1 MTVRPSR
8 LAFLPLLAALALVSG
23 CGSKA
28 TTSGSSESGATV
40 VGEGALAFVSVS
52 SDLGSSQWQQ
62 LDKLAQKFSFRDQ
75 ALAKVKLELAK
86 QHLDYDQDVKPA
98 LGPEVDVV
106 VAGGTAGASGNSVG
120 GSVAVLMTK
129 PDDAAKFKALIA
141 KVNSS
146 GGSTAVYREVNGW
159 YLASDKQASI
169 DKVLKGS
176 GGALADD
183 PAFKDALS
191 KLPGDAL
198 VKAYLDGNQLA
209 AFVRQAAAKQGGT
222 PFDPS
227 TIGLDKLEYVAASV
241 SAEND
246 GLRVRGASKGSGT
259 EALGAGD
266 YASKLLDKVPGDALA
281 LLDFRGGG
289 ISDQLKKLESNP
301 QFAQSLQQL
310 EAMLGVS
317 LDDLLELVR
326 NETGFYLQA
335 GRRDPGV
342 LARAHAVGHGRRAGD
357 ARQAGRQG
365 GLARRRQVSR
375 TMPGT
380 RAARS
385 TSASSRCTTAT
396 SGDQVVIT
404 SGINGIAD
412 FGGSGSKLPDSADFK
427 EAKSAAGMPDSTG
440 GFVYVDLKNA
450 IPLIEGFA
458 GLAGQSLPPSVAG
471 NLRPLRSLVAWT
483 AGSGDS
489 RTFDA
494 FLEIK

>member
-1 MTVRPSR
+1 MTVRTSR

-62 LDKLAQKFSFRDQ
+62 ADKLAQKFSSYDQ
-75 ALAKVKLELAK
+75 ALAQIKQKLAK
-86 QHLDYDQDVKPA
+86 QNLDYDKDVKPA

-106 VAGGTAGASGNSVG
+106 VAQGASANKTVT
-120 GSVAVLMTK
+120 VLLTK
-129 PDDAAKFKALIA
+129 PDDPGIFKALVA
-141 KVNSS
+141 KLNSS
-146 GGSTAVYREVNGW
+146 SSGSAAVYREVNGW
-159 YLASDKQASI
+159 YLASDTQEAI
-169 DKVLKGS
+169 DKVVKGNA
-176 GGALADD
+176 GALADNA
-183 PAFKDALS
+183 AFKEAMS

-198 VKAYLDGNQLA
+198 AKAYVNGTELA
-209 AFVRQAAAKQGGT
+209 PLIRKAAAQGGGSQL
-222 PFDPS
+222 DPS
-227 TIGLDKLEYVAASV
+227 ALGLDKLDYVAASL

-246 GLRVRGASKGSGT
+246 GLRVRGASKGAGAQ
-259 EALGAGD
+259 ALGAGEFT
-266 YASKLLDKVPGDALA
+266 SSLLEKVPGDALA

-289 ISDQLKKLESNP
+289 TADQLKKLESNP

-310 EAMLGVS
+310 QATLGVS

-326 NETGFYLQA
+326 NETGFYLRPGA
-335 GRRDPGV
+335 GIPEFS
-342 LARAHAVGHGRRAGD
+342 LALSPSDTAAALATLDKLAAKLAPLAG
-357 ARQAGRQG
+357 GKF
-365 GLARRRQVSR
+365 
-375 TMPGT
+375 TPGT
-380 RAARS
+380 VRTLDLGRF
-385 TSASSRCTTAT
+385 TLHYGV
-396 SGDQVVIT
+396 SGDHVLIT
-404 SGINGIAD
+404 SGINGITD
-412 FGGSGSKLPDSADFK
+412 FGGSGSKLPESADFK

-458 GLAGQSLPPSVAG
+458 GLAGQSLPPSVAE
-471 NLRPLRSLVAWT
+471 NLRPLRSLVAWA

>member
-1 MTVRPSR
+1 MTVRLSR

-28 TTSGSSESGATV
+28 TTSGSMESGATV
-40 VGEGALAFVSVS
+40 VGEGALAFASVS

-62 LDKLAQKFSFRDQ
+62 ADKLAQKFSSYDQ
-75 ALAKVKLELAK
+75 ALAQIKQKLAK
-86 QHLDYDQDVKPA
+86 QNLDYDKDVKPA

-106 VAGGTAGASGNSVG
+106 VAQGASANKTVT
-120 GSVAVLMTK
+120 VLLTK
-129 PDDAAKFKALIA
+129 PDDLGMFKALVA
-141 KVNSS
+141 KLNSS
-146 GGSTAVYREVNGW
+146 SSGSAAVYREVNGW
-159 YLASDKQASI
+159 YLAADTQEAI
-169 DKVLKGS
+169 DKVVKGNA
-176 GGALADD
+176 GALADNA
-183 PAFKDALS
+183 AFKEAMS

-198 VKAYLDGNQLA
+198 AKAYVNGQELA
-209 AFVRQAAAKQGGT
+209 PLIRKAAAQGGGSQ
-222 PFDPS
+222 FDPS
-227 TIGLDKLEYVAASV
+227 TLGLDKLDYVAASL

-246 GLRVRGASKGSGT
+246 GLRVHGASKGSGT
-259 EALGAGD
+259 TALGAGD

-326 NETGFYLQA
+326 NETGFYLRPGA
-335 GRRDPGV
+335 GIPEFS
-342 LARAHAVGHGRRAGD
+342 LALTPSDKAAALATLDKLAAKVASLAG
-357 ARQAGRQG
+357 GKF
-365 GLARRRQVSR
+365 
-375 TMPGT
+375 TPGT
-380 RAARS
+380 VRTLDLGQFALHYG
-385 TSASSRCTTAT
+385 T
-396 SGDQVVIT
+396 SGDHVVIT
-404 SGINGIAD
+404 SGINGITD

-471 NLRPLRSLVAWT
+471 NLRPLRSLVAWA

>member
-1 MTVRPSR
+1 MTVRSSR
-8 LAFLPLLAALALVSG
+8 LALLPLLAALALVSG
-23 CGSKA
+23 CGNKA

-62 LDKLAQKFSFRDQ
+62 LDKLAQKFSSYDQ
-75 ALAKVKLELAK
+75 ALAQIKQKLAK
-86 QHLDYDQDVKPA
+86 QNLDYDKDVKPA

-106 VAGGTAGASGNSVG
+106 VVGGAGANGNSVG

-129 PDDAAKFKALIA
+129 PDDPAKFKALVA
-141 KVNSS
+141 KANSS
-146 GGSTAVYREVNGW
+146 GGSPAVYREVDGW
-159 YLASDKQASI
+159 YLASDKQTSI
-169 DKVLKGS
+169 DKVLRGN
-176 GGALADD
+176 GGALADNA
-183 PAFKDALS
+183 AFKEAMS

-198 VKAYLDGNQLA
+198 AKAYVNGKELA
-209 AFVRQAAAKQGGT
+209 PLIRKAAAQGGGGSQ
-222 PFDPS
+222 FDPS
-227 TIGLDKLEYVAASV
+227 MVGLDKLDYIAASL

-246 GLRVRGASKGSGT
+246 GLRVHGASKGSG
-259 EALGAGD
+259 AQARGAGD
-266 YASKLLDKVPGDALA
+266 FSSSLLGKVPGDALA
-281 LLDFRGGG
+281 FLDFRGGG
-289 ISDQLKKLESNP
+289 TADQLKKLESNP

-310 EAMLGVS
+310 QAMLGVS
-317 LDDLLELVR
+317 LDDLLELIR
-326 NETGFYLQA
+326 NETGFYLRPGA
-335 GRRDPGV
+335 GIPEFSLV
-342 LARAHAVGHGRRAGD
+342 LTPSDTAAALATLDKLAAKLAPLAG
-357 ARQAGRQG
+357 GKF
-365 GLARRRQVSR
+365 
-375 TMPGT
+375 
-380 RAARS
+380 
-385 TSASSRCTTAT
+385 T
-396 SGDQVVIT
+396 SGTVRTLDLGQFALHYGASGDHVVIT
-404 SGINGIAD
+404 SGINGITD

-471 NLRPLRSLVAWT
+471 NLRPLRSLVAWA